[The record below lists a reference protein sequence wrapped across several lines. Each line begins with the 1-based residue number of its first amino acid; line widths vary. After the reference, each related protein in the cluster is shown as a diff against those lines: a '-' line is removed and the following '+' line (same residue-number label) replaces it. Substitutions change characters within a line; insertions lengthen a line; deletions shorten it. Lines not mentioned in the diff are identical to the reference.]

1 MGWDFKEIPGGII
14 RSERP
19 PISLRPQ
26 RKEPTKGDFQMGLHS
41 AERGHPPHPAPP
53 PERNSRMFFW
63 IFMLVMDLLIPLTML
78 GLGRNFMK
86 KAPAE
91 INPIFGYRTAM
102 SMKNRET
109 WEFAHKYCGKIWYVC
124 GWIML
129 PITVSL
135 LLFVMGRDEECVGMA
150 GGMICLLQMI
160 PLLGSII
167 PTEIA
172 LRRTF
177 DQNGEKR

>member
-1 MGWDFKEIPGGII
+1 
-14 RSERP
+14 
-19 PISLRPQ
+19 
-26 RKEPTKGDFQMGLHS
+26 
-41 AERGHPPHPAPP
+41 
-53 PERNSRMFFW
+53 
-63 IFMLVMDLLIPLTML
+63 
-78 GLGRNFMK
+78 
-86 KAPAE
+86 
-91 INPIFGYRTAM
+91 
-102 SMKNRET
+102 
-109 WEFAHKYCGKIWYVC
+109 
-124 GWIML
+124 ML

-135 LLFVMGRDEECVGMA
+135 LLFVMGRDEECVEMA

>member
-1 MGWDFKEIPGGII
+1 
-14 RSERP
+14 
-19 PISLRPQ
+19 
-26 RKEPTKGDFQMGLHS
+26 
-41 AERGHPPHPAPP
+41 
-53 PERNSRMFFW
+53 
-63 IFMLVMDLLIPLTML
+63 
-78 GLGRNFMK
+78 
-86 KAPAE
+86 
-91 INPIFGYRTAM
+91 
-102 SMKNRET
+102 
-109 WEFAHKYCGKIWYVC
+109 
-124 GWIML
+124 ML

-135 LLFVMGRDEECVGMA
+135 LLFVMGRDEESVGMA

>member
-1 MGWDFKEIPGGII
+1 MAGGHTPTRPRG
-14 RSERP
+14 RS
-19 PISLRPQ
+19 PQ
-26 RKEPTKGDFQMGLHS
+26 RATSKWGSTARREATLPI
-41 AERGHPPHPAPP
+41 PP

-78 GLGRNFMK
+78 VLGRYFMK

-109 WEFAHKYCGKIWYVC
+109 WEFAHKFCGKIWYVC

-129 PITVSL
+129 PITVIL
-135 LLFVMGRDEECVGMA
+135 LLLVMGRDEECVGMA

>member
-1 MGWDFKEIPGGII
+1 
-14 RSERP
+14 
-19 PISLRPQ
+19 
-26 RKEPTKGDFQMGLHS
+26 
-41 AERGHPPHPAPP
+41 
-53 PERNSRMFFW
+53 
-63 IFMLVMDLLIPLTML
+63 MLVMDLLIPLTML
-78 GLGRNFMK
+78 VLGRNFMK

-109 WEFAHKYCGKIWYVC
+109 WEFAHKFCGKIWYVC

-177 DQNGEKR
+177 DQNGEKK

>member
-1 MGWDFKEIPGGII
+1 MGA
-14 RSERP
+14 
-19 PISLRPQ
+19 PQ
-26 RKEPTKGDFQMGLHS
+26 RG
-41 AERGHPPHPAPP
+41 ERSPSPSRSP
-53 PERNSRMFFW
+53 PERNSHMFFW

-78 GLGRNFMK
+78 VLGRYFMK

-91 INPIFGYRTAM
+91 IDPIFGYRTAM

>member
-14 RSERP
+14 RGGRP
-19 PISLRPQ
+19 HPHPPQ

-78 GLGRNFMK
+78 VLGRNFMK

-129 PITVSL
+129 PITVIL
-135 LLFVMGRDEECVGMA
+135 LLLVMGRDEECVEMA

-177 DQNGEKR
+177 DQNGEKK

>member
-1 MGWDFKEIPGGII
+1 MGGHTPYPPPRGRSPKGRLPNGGSTARREATLPIP
-14 RSERP
+14 
-19 PISLRPQ
+19 L
-26 RKEPTKGDFQMGLHS
+26 
-41 AERGHPPHPAPP
+41 PP

-78 GLGRNFMK
+78 VLGRYFMK